1 MKSEVRMTNDGVEFA
16 SGRML
21 VDGRRMLVW
30 FGRSSFEFDSS
41 FGFRISSF
49 PEGAAM
55 DEKKHS
61 RVEVEYP
68 DGVRVLEVEPGVKSL
83 ADVLGD
89 HGLPLNTRCGQEG
102 LCDGCEVELLG
113 GPLLDRLTRREARLY
128 TGHCVQACQCVVGD
142 GPVRLRVPQRS
153 LLSHKASALMDFS
166 LNVSSGHD
174 PLWQGAGELMGQALG
189 LAIDVGTTTVAV
201 MLVDLTEDRVLARAS
216 DFNAQMRLG
225 DDVVTRISLC
235 ARDPEMIGRL
245 QEAAAGTI
253 VSLVREVLK
262 TAGVAARQIVCG
274 AVAGNT
280 TMLHLLA
287 GVDPT
292 PMGTAPFTPAFLEH
306 RVLQAREIRG
316 WPADE
321 LGLEL
326 HLLPSASAYI
336 GSDLTAGCLA
346 SGLAYDHGPS
356 VLVDAGTNGEIIL
369 KLGVKFYGCAT
380 AAGPAFEGA
389 GLTCGMR
396 AAPGAISH
404 LRWRAGKF
412 EADVLG
418 GEGVAPMGL
427 CGSAY
432 VDFLAEARNVGL
444 LSHTGRFAPG
454 WQHALTEGGRACR
467 VGRGAHGDVVVSE
480 ADISRLLTAKAAI
493 SAGILMLLA
502 QEKLEAR
509 QVKTVYLAGGFG
521 TQIRP
526 ESAIGCGLL
535 PGFRV
540 DQIEPVGNSAL
551 GGAYLS
557 LVDRRAM
564 DEVRRVAK
572 KVEVVEL
579 NLDPA
584 FEATYIEQLAL
595 P

>member
-1 MKSEVRMTNDGVEFA
+1 MDQKKLTR
-16 SGRML
+16 
-21 VDGRRMLVW
+21 VD
-30 FGRSSFEFDSS
+30 
-41 FGFRISSF
+41 
-49 PEGAAM
+49 
-55 DEKKHS
+55 
-61 RVEVEYP
+61 VEYSG
-68 DGVRVLEVEPGVKSL
+68 GVRVLEVEPGVKSL

-102 LCDGCEVELLG
+102 LCDGCEVELLEG
-113 GPLLDRLTRREARLY
+113 TLLDRSTRREARVY

-142 GPVRLRVPQRS
+142 GPVRLQLPQRS
-153 LLSHKASALMDFS
+153 MLSHKASALVDFS

-174 PLWQGAGELMGQALG
+174 PLWQGVGELMGPALG

-216 DFNAQMRLG
+216 DFNGQMRLG
-225 DDVVTRISLC
+225 DDVVTRISRC

-245 QEAAAGTI
+245 QEAVVATI

-262 TAGVAARQIVCG
+262 TAGAAARQLVCG

-306 RVLQAREIRG
+306 RVVHTREIRG

-321 LGLEL
+321 MGLEL
-326 HLLPSASAYI
+326 HLLPSASAYV

-356 VLVDAGTNGEIIL
+356 LLVDAGTNGEIIL

-389 GLTCGMR
+389 GLSCGMR

-404 LRWRAGKF
+404 LRWRRGRF
-412 EADVLG
+412 VADVLG
-418 GEGVAPMGL
+418 GEGILPMGL

-432 VDFLAEARNVGL
+432 VDFLAEARNAGL
-444 LSHTGRFAPG
+444 LSSAGRFAAG
-454 WQHALTEGGRACR
+454 WEHALTDSRHGRACR
-467 VGRGAHGDVVVSE
+467 VGRGASGDVVVSE
-480 ADISRLLTAKAAI
+480 ADVSRLLTAKAAI
-493 SAGILMLLA
+493 AAGILMLLA

-509 QVKTVYLAGGFG
+509 QIKTVYLAGGFG

-540 DQIEPVGNSAL
+540 EQIEPVGNSAL

-564 DEVRRVAK
+564 EEVRRVAK

-584 FEATYIEQLAL
+584 FEATYIDQLAL